1 MINRPSRLVAA
12 IVTIFSLLFMQLAVA
27 SYVCPG
33 DRVGEPV
40 VQSAAEMPGSA
51 DCMGSDTEQPS
62 RCHAHA
68 QADKQSRDK
77 PSSPSVTAFAPVTLF
92 TALPA
97 LSAIYQP
104 DTPQAESSL
113 LVRTTTPPLAIRH
126 CRFLI

>member
-1 MINRPSRLVAA
+1 MFTRPSRIVAA

-33 DRVGEPV
+33 DHLGAPV
-40 VQSAAEMPGSA
+40 LQSAAEMPG
-51 DCMGSDTEQPS
+51 DCMGSDKDQPS

-68 QADKQSRDK
+68 QADKQSLDK
-77 PSSPSVTAFAPVTLF
+77 PATPGITAFAPVTLF

-97 LSAIYQP
+97 LSAIYLP
-104 DTPQAESSL
+104 GAPQAEFAL
-113 LVRTTTPPLAIRH
+113 HVRTAAPPLAIRH